1 MFFFDHNRLQGGI
14 VAPHAFGALAGAL
27 LAAAILFS
35 AAPALAQVSFSGT
48 DVPESLELTVG
59 KSLIVNTSGDVSR
72 VSLADP
78 SVADIL
84 LMSPRQIYLT
94 AKKPGATNLTL
105 WSGGNNV
112 LAVYDINCVPDVARL
127 KEMLHM
133 ILPEESGIRVLPSGE
148 TVALSGQ
155 VSSAASLETAMN
167 LARAA
172 AGDGALNLLSVGG
185 VQQVMLEVK
194 VAEMSRSA
202 MKRLGFNFNIID
214 GSDIYYSFL
223 NRLTYLD
230 DKGQLLL
237 SEHVN
242 AAFTRNMGSMALS
255 GFIDALKANG
265 LVKILAEPNM
275 ICLSGQSANF
285 LAGGEVPIPVPAGL
299 GMTAIEYKPFGVGLK
314 FTPTVIGEGRINLKV
329 EPEVSELDYSRAI
342 IANGFTIP
350 AISSRRASTVIE
362 LGDGQSFA
370 IAGLIKDTL
379 RENVNKFPGLGDVP
393 VLGSLFRSSDF
404 EKNESE
410 LVILVSPKLVKPMD
424 MVNQSLPTDGLEEP
438 NDFEFYMLG
447 LLEGYKGGGS
457 DAPVTAPIPAR
468 DRRSGFDGDF
478 GHSMPE

>member
-1 MFFFDHNRLQGGI
+1 MIFARFFTLPVRSGPAI
-14 VAPHAFGALAGAL
+14 AVAMVLAVAMLIGPAGA
-27 LAAAILFS
+27 A
-35 AAPALAQVSFSGT
+35 AQVSFSGT
-48 DVPESLELTVG
+48 DVPESLEITVG
-59 KSLIVNTSGDVSR
+59 KSVIVNTTGNVSR

-78 SVADIL
+78 TVADIL
-84 LMSPRQIYLT
+84 LMSPTQIYLT

-105 WSGGNNV
+105 WSGGDNV
-112 LAVYDINCVPDVARL
+112 LAVYDLNCVPDVARL

-133 ILPEESGIRVLPSGE
+133 ILPEETGIRVLPSGK

-155 VSSAASLETAMN
+155 VSSPASLQTAMN
-167 LARAA
+167 LARSA
-172 AGDGALNLLSVGG
+172 AGEGALNLLSVGG

-242 AAFTRNMGSMALS
+242 GAFTRNMGSMALS

-329 EPEVSELDYSRAI
+329 EPEVSELDYTRAI
-342 IANGFTIP
+342 VANGFTIP

-379 RENVNKFPGLGDVP
+379 RENVNKFPALGDVP

-410 LVILVSPKLVKPMD
+410 LVIIVSPKLVKPMD
-424 MVNQSLPTDGLEEP
+424 MVNQSLPTDGMQEP
-438 NDFEFYMLG
+438 NDFEFYMMG
-447 LLEGYKGGGS
+447 LLEGYSS
-457 DAPVTAPIPAR
+457 DAQAASTSSAVPAR
-468 DRRSGFDGDF
+468 QRRTGFDGQF
-478 GHSMPE
+478 GHSLPQ